1 MNDHFIVKA
10 VSPGGL
16 EMWLSQPRGET
27 YVVGPRDK
35 AAVFHTQVE
44 ASAARNNLPEAFKR
58 SGFRF
63 HIEPA
68 A

>member
-1 MNDHFIVKA
+1 
-10 VSPGGL
+10 
-16 EMWLSQPRGET
+16 MWLSQPRGGT

-35 AAVFHTQVE
+35 AAVFHTQAE
-44 ASAARNNLPEAFKR
+44 ARAAMKDLPETFTR